1 MSERISSKSL
11 KAVYGYAKNLFEK
24 RKDNHFED
32 SMKKPLF
39 DGEETALNVFLHSVS
54 VLNWASN
61 TMMKPEAKEEDY
73 KLELDPASDSPLYKQ
88 LLELFKKAMGA
99 FIEARS
105 QINDADLTQTFKSSF
120 GEMSYENW
128 FAFSIHHTIGHVYQA
143 LRLQAL
149 YIRHK
154 L

>member
-1 MSERISSKSL
+1 MSDSIQSI
-11 KAVYGYAKNLFEK
+11 KAMYNYAKNLFNK

-39 DGEETALNVFLHSVS
+39 EGEETAINVFLHSIS

-61 TMMKPEAKEEDY
+61 TILQPDAKEGDF
-73 KLELDPASDSPLYKQ
+73 KLELDPTSKFPLHKQ
-88 LLELFKKAMGA
+88 LTELFKKAMGS

-105 QINDADLTQTFKSSF
+105 QIKENELKNTFKGPF
-120 GEMSYENW
+120 GELSYENW
-128 FAFSIHHTIGHVYQA
+128 FGFMLHHTIGHIYQA
-143 LRLQAL
+143 FRLQAL
-149 YIRHK
+149 YLRHN